1 MELETKFETIIG
13 LEVHVQ
19 LNTKTKIFC
28 SCATSFGDEPN
39 KNVCPTC
46 LALPG
51 ALPTL
56 NREAVKKAI
65 QFGTAINANINQ
77 NSIFAR
83 KNYFYPD
90 LPKAYQ
96 ISQYEIPI
104 VGNGAIEIELDS
116 KDSSINKGEVIVD
129 EKLQKQEQDNGI
141 ECMSVTAVANS
152 QDLQFIAKTS
162 HKTIGVT
169 RAHLEEDAGKNI
181 HESDYSKVDLN
192 RACTPLLEIVSEPD
206 MRSSDEAVAYLKKLH
221 SIVRF
226 LGISDANMQEGS
238 FRCDANVSIRPKGD
252 SKLYTRVEIK
262 NLNSFKFIQ
271 KAIDY
276 EAQRQREAWEDGNY
290 EAQVVQE
297 TRLFDTQKGITRS
310 MRGKEEAADYRYF
323 PDPDLLPVF
332 IDENLMREGREIAE
346 MPDEKRA
353 RYVRDFGLKPKDATM
368 LTSELELALYFESMV
383 ENGASGKGAF
393 VWLGNELLGRLKAE
407 NSLQTCGID
416 STTLATLVKRIE
428 SNAIS
433 GKSGKEI
440 LDLLVAKRG
449 VENGKK
455 LEIDTL
461 IESLGLAQVNDDNAI
476 MLAVDS
482 VLEANADKVAEYKS
496 GKDKLFGFFVG
507 QVMKNAKGVNPSRV
521 NEILKE
527 RLK

>member
-1 MELETKFETIIG
+1 MEFETIIG

-28 SCATSFGDEPN
+28 SCATSFGEEPN

-51 ALPTL
+51 ALPML

-65 QFGTAINANINQ
+65 QFGTAIDAEINQ

-104 VGNGAIEIELDS
+104 VGRGKIEIELDS
-116 KDSSINKGEVIVD
+116 E
-129 EKLQKQEQDNGI
+129 
-141 ECMSVTAVANS
+141 S
-152 QDLQFIAKTS
+152 QNPHSKV
-162 HKTIGVT
+162 IGVT

-181 HESDYSKVDLN
+181 HESNFSKVDLN

-238 FRCDANVSIRPKGD
+238 FRCDANVSIRPRGD
-252 SKLYTRVEIK
+252 SALYTRVEIK

-271 KAIDY
+271 KAIEY
-276 EAQRQREAWEDGNY
+276 EVARQREAWEDGKY
-290 EAQVVQE
+290 ENEVVQE

-332 IDENLMREGREIAE
+332 IDEALMSEGRNIAE
-346 MPDEKRA
+346 MPDEKKK
-353 RYVRDFGLKPKDATM
+353 RYVRDFGLKSKDATM
-368 LTSELELALYFESMV
+368 LTNELERALYFESMV

-393 VWLGNELLGRLKAE
+393 VWLGNELLGLLKKD
-407 NSLQTCGID
+407 NNLQVCGVD
-416 STTLATLVKRIE
+416 SMTLATLVKRVE

-433 GKSGKEI
+433 GKSGKDI
-440 LDLLVAKRG
+440 LGFLVKNRG
-449 VENGKK
+449 IDENGKK
-455 LEIDTL
+455 LEVDEL
-461 IESLGLAQVNDDNAI
+461 IESLGLAQVNDDVAIINAI
-476 MLAVDS
+476 ES
-482 VLEANADKVAEYKS
+482 VISTNTDKVAEYKS
-496 GKDKLFGFFVG
+496 GKDKLFSFFVG
-507 QVMKNAKGVNPSRV
+507 QVMKNTKGANPIRV
-521 NEILKE
+521 NELLKE
-527 RLK
+527 KLN